1 MLTIGQLA
9 AYAGVTVRAV
19 RHYHQIGLLPEPER
33 DASGYRRYGAT
44 AVVSLIKIRTLANAG
59 VPLSQIGQMLEADA
73 STFAE
78 AVQRIDSHLRDEIE
92 RLETS
97 RKQIAQLAAG
107 DSLALP
113 PEVISY
119 LDRLREIGASERMV
133 EAERDGW
140 ILVAARWPDRI
151 RESMPAKLAQLDDP
165 QLVRLYRVL
174 SEIFDSDAGDDPR
187 LEEAAD
193 IMAGLAE
200 QAYASGEINLG
211 EVAHDD
217 LPFDLLDALAV
228 ESDPRA
234 ERLLDLMRER
244 GWAGWTRLGAA
255 GGAARLGSTASVHT
269 EPSEPPGRRVQHHH
283 RRCRR
288 ARTTSTKSPSE
299 PSARTDDLHRAR
311 PRRGHPADARRAPA
325 DRAPAGQIIR
335 NVAQILK
342 AEQEPDA
349 ACQPIARDHRATAS
363 RSRRVKCIE
372 SSSRMSEVC
381 HLVAPS
387 RGVAEL

>member
-33 DASGYRRYGAT
+33 DASGYRRYGAK
-44 AVVSLIKIRTLANAG
+44 AVVSLIKILSLANAG

-119 LDRLREIGASERMV
+119 LGRLREIGASERVV
-133 EAERDGW
+133 EGERDGW

-151 RESMPAKLAQLDDP
+151 REWMPEKLAQLDDP
-165 QLVRLYRVL
+165 QLVRLYRL
-174 SEIFDSDAGDDPR
+174 GSEILDSDAGDDDPR

-193 IMAGLAE
+193 IMAGLLAH
-200 QAYASGEINLG
+200 AYTSGEAAH
-211 EVAHDD
+211 EAAHDD
-217 LPFDLLDALAV
+217 LPFGLLDALAV

-234 ERLLDLMRER
+234 QRMLDLMRER
-244 GWAGWTRLGAA
+244 GWTSWTRTRPE
-255 GGAARLGSTASVHT
+255 RL
-269 EPSEPPGRRVQHHH
+269 SEPP
-283 RRCRR
+283 
-288 ARTTSTKSPSE
+288 
-299 PSARTDDLHRAR
+299 D
-311 PRRGHPADARRAPA
+311 
-325 DRAPAGQIIR
+325 
-335 NVAQILK
+335 
-342 AEQEPDA
+342 
-349 ACQPIARDHRATAS
+349 QP
-363 RSRRVKCIE
+363 
-372 SSSRMSEVC
+372 
-381 HLVAPS
+381 P
-387 RGVAEL
+387 GVGS

>member
-44 AVVSLIKIRTLANAG
+44 AVVSLIKIRTLADAG

-113 PEVISY
+113 PEVVSY
-119 LDRLREIGASERMV
+119 LDRLREIGVSERMV

-151 RESMPAKLAQLDDP
+151 HEWMPGKLAQLDDP

-174 SEIFDSDAGDDPR
+174 SEIFESDAGDDDPR

-200 QAYASGEINLG
+200 QAYTSGEINLG
-211 EVAHDD
+211 EEAHDD
-217 LPFDLLDALAV
+217 LAFDLLDAYAV

-244 GWAGWTRLGAA
+244 GWARWTRLE
-255 GGAARLGSTASVHT
+255 RLA
-269 EPSEPPGRRVQHHH
+269 EPP
-283 RRCRR
+283 
-288 ARTTSTKSPSE
+288 
-299 PSARTDDLHRAR
+299 
-311 PRRGHPADARRAPA
+311 
-325 DRAPAGQIIR
+325 
-335 NVAQILK
+335 N
-342 AEQEPDA
+342 
-349 ACQPIARDHRATAS
+349 
-363 RSRRVKCIE
+363 
-372 SSSRMSEVC
+372 
-381 HLVAPS
+381 
-387 RGVAEL
+387 

>member
-44 AVVSLIKIRTLANAG
+44 AVVSLIKIRSLANAG
-59 VPLSQIGQMLEADA
+59 VPLSQIHQMLEADA

-113 PEVISY
+113 PEVVSY
-119 LDRLREIGASERMV
+119 LDRLREIGVSERMV

-140 ILVAARWPDRI
+140 ILLAARWAERI
-151 RESMPAKLAQLDDP
+151 PELMAGKFAQLDDP

-174 SEIFDSDAGDDPR
+174 SEIFESDAGDDDPR
-187 LEEAAD
+187 VEEAAD

-200 QAYASGEINLG
+200 QAYTSGEVG
-211 EVAHDD
+211 HDD
-217 LPFDLLDALAV
+217 LAFDLLDALAV

-234 ERLLDLMRER
+234 ERLMDLMRER
-244 GWAGWTRLGAA
+244 GWAGWIRMERLAK
-255 GGAARLGSTASVHT
+255 
-269 EPSEPPGRRVQHHH
+269 PP
-283 RRCRR
+283 
-288 ARTTSTKSPSE
+288 
-299 PSARTDDLHRAR
+299 D
-311 PRRGHPADARRAPA
+311 
-325 DRAPAGQIIR
+325 
-335 NVAQILK
+335 
-342 AEQEPDA
+342 
-349 ACQPIARDHRATAS
+349 
-363 RSRRVKCIE
+363 
-372 SSSRMSEVC
+372 
-381 HLVAPS
+381 
-387 RGVAEL
+387 

>member
-1 MLTIGQLA
+1 MLTIGELA

-113 PEVISY
+113 PEVTAY
-119 LDRLREIGASERMV
+119 LDRLREIGVSERMV
-133 EAERDGW
+133 KGERDGW

-151 RESMPAKLAQLDDP
+151 REIMPGKHAQLDDP

-174 SEIFDSDAGDDPR
+174 SEIFESDTGDDDPR

-200 QAYASGEINLG
+200 QAYASGEIDLG
-211 EVAHDD
+211 EMADDD
-217 LPFDLLDALAV
+217 LPNDLLDALAV

-234 ERLLDLMRER
+234 ARLLNLMRER
-244 GWAGWTRLGAA
+244 GWAGWVRLE
-255 GGAARLGSTASVHT
+255 RLA
-269 EPSEPPGRRVQHHH
+269 EPP
-283 RRCRR
+283 
-288 ARTTSTKSPSE
+288 
-299 PSARTDDLHRAR
+299 D
-311 PRRGHPADARRAPA
+311 
-325 DRAPAGQIIR
+325 
-335 NVAQILK
+335 
-342 AEQEPDA
+342 
-349 ACQPIARDHRATAS
+349 QP
-363 RSRRVKCIE
+363 
-372 SSSRMSEVC
+372 
-381 HLVAPS
+381 P
-387 RGVAEL
+387 GG

>member
-119 LDRLREIGASERMV
+119 LDRLREIGVSKRMV

-140 ILVAARWPDRI
+140 ILVAARWPDRV
-151 RESMPAKLAQLDDP
+151 REWMPGKLAQLDDP
-165 QLVRLYRVL
+165 QLVRLYRL
-174 SEIFDSDAGDDPR
+174 GSEILDSDAGDDDPR

-193 IMAGLAE
+193 IMAGLLA
-200 QAYASGEINLG
+200 QAYTSGEINLG
-211 EVAHDD
+211 EEAHDD

-244 GWAGWTRLGAA
+244 GWASWTRTRPE
-255 GGAARLGSTASVHT
+255 RLA
-269 EPSEPPGRRVQHHH
+269 EPP
-283 RRCRR
+283 
-288 ARTTSTKSPSE
+288 
-299 PSARTDDLHRAR
+299 D
-311 PRRGHPADARRAPA
+311 
-325 DRAPAGQIIR
+325 
-335 NVAQILK
+335 
-342 AEQEPDA
+342 
-349 ACQPIARDHRATAS
+349 
-363 RSRRVKCIE
+363 
-372 SSSRMSEVC
+372 
-381 HLVAPS
+381 
-387 RGVAEL
+387 